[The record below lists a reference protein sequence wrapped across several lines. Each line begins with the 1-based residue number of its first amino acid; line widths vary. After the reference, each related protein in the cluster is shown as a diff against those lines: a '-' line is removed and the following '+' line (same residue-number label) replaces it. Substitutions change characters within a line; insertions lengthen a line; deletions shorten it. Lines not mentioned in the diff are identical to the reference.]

1 MFTARKHRM
10 LSLLTAV
17 FLFMAL
23 ALPSVAHA
31 LAPNEVTVTVSA
43 TETVTAAAAETDEDN
58 FVGGTYTSQ
67 DETTIIPDASGNG
80 YTYNGSGENSTDVSL
95 EGANEDLSIVQNG
108 GTENTIPN
116 SAVTGAD
123 TSYDDTAINNNDIY
137 LGSYTGS
144 GGSYSTDNGA
154 FYDDEGIPLS
164 SGIPDDQ
171 GAVTEDGSIVDDI
184 LWSNGIEADPEKDYL
199 IVVGETTIEGD
210 KTVKEVAVTDSEGNV
225 LEGYEVTLEAEGTR
239 TDQIFDSEGGVSI
252 SGKTNVVLSI
262 DITDSMGDKLGNSNV
277 TKWEVLKEA
286 ATEFIDILY
295 GVERDGS
302 GNITNLASLNQNV
315 DLSLVVYSGGRN
327 NVVARTVTVT
337 GTGSNVFTN
346 DNVTELL
353 TYFTGSASRAGLT
366 GGTGMLDNA
375 GTNAQAGYMET
386 GELVQALI
394 DSSGGSITGDNIHV
408 VFMTDGEANTYYSN
422 PADTTTSISY
432 SSNSTQI
439 TNAGK
444 RASEAA
450 VDLLEK
456 GISLHNVVINDSN
469 TAANSIAT
477 YMDPNK
483 SGGYFKGLLDA
494 NDPDGEVDYDNF
506 DINYTWASTPE
517 QIIETYKTIANQIV
531 NDAIVAE
538 QAKVID
544 VVPAGF
550 DIYFVNGNAELRVVG
565 TDAEGNTIIEWY
577 IGDLKNGVRE
587 STRYFLVPNSTL
599 GDAYTYGTAYTN
611 DSAILY
617 AKPIVS
623 GGQEVAIVLDRPA
636 IVLDPFADDD
646 AVTENYTNNFNFN
659 LLNGNSSGAS
669 GGSTYNLKVDSL
681 DTHKLQAVGTTV
693 SNTAVVS
700 VTNAM
705 IAGVSVG
712 VTVDGSGNWVFE
724 NSQVRVIVKPDGTV
738 TYEQLGVWP
747 DAWGTSAN
755 VTFDY
760 SIGFTADGNG
770 ITLVGS
776 PGTAA
781 ASANIALNRPTDP
794 GDDGG
799 DDDDDGG
806 GDIPLGPG
814 GGSIPLSPGAIPLG
828 APSTGG
834 AMQIVPLT
842 MLVGALFLL
851 AAMLLLRR
859 IMQK

>member
-1 MFTARKHRM
+1 MIVARKHKL

-17 FLFMAL
+17 FLFAAL
-23 ALPSVAHA
+23 ALPSVGYA

-43 TETVTAAAAETDEDN
+43 EETVTAVAAETDEDN
-58 FVGGTYTSQ
+58 FVDGTYVSE
-67 DETTIIPDASGNG
+67 DEATIIPDATGNG

-108 GTENTIPN
+108 STDNTIPN

-123 TSYDDTAINNNDIY
+123 GSYDDTAINNNDIY
-137 LGSYTGS
+137 LDTYTGG
-144 GGSYSTDNGA
+144 GGSYSTNNGA
-154 FYDDEGIPLS
+154 FYDEEGIPLS
-164 SGIPDDQ
+164 NGLPDDENS
-171 GAVTEDGSIVDDI
+171 VTQDGSMVDAI

-210 KTVKEVAVTDSEGNV
+210 KTVKEVSVTDAEGNV
-225 LEGYEVTLEAEGTR
+225 LEGYEVTLEAQGTR

-262 DITDSMGDKLGNSNV
+262 DITDSMGDELGDSDV
-277 TKWEVLKEA
+277 TKWEVLKQA

-302 GNITNLASLNQNV
+302 GNITNLSSLNQNV

-327 NVVARTVTVT
+327 NVVARTVTVS
-337 GTGSNVFTN
+337 GSGSNVFTN

-353 TYFTGSASRAGLT
+353 NYFTGSASRGGLT
-366 GGTGMLDNA
+366 GSTGMLNNP

-408 VFMTDGEANTYYSN
+408 VFMTDGEANTYYNN
-422 PADTTTSISY
+422 PSDTTTSIAY

-450 VDLLEK
+450 IDLLEK
-456 GISLHNVVINDSN
+456 GVSLHNVVINDSN

-483 SGGYFKGLLDA
+483 SGGYLKGLLDD
-494 NDPDGEVDYDNF
+494 NDPDGEINYDNF

-517 QIIETYKTIANQIV
+517 QIIETYKTIAKQIV
-531 NDAIVAE
+531 NDAVVAE
-538 QAKVID
+538 QARVID
-544 VVPAGF
+544 VIPAGF
-550 DIYFVNGNAELRVVG
+550 DIYFVNGNTELKVVG
-565 TDAEGNTIIEWY
+565 TDSEGNTIIEWY
-577 IGDLKNGVRE
+577 IGDLKNGVKE

-599 GDAYTYGTAYTN
+599 GGAYTYGTAYTN
-611 DSAILY
+611 DSAVLY
-617 AKPIVS
+617 AKPVAA
-623 GGQEVAIVLDRPA
+623 GGEEVAIVLDRPA
-636 IVLDPFADDD
+636 IVLDPFADND
-646 AVTENYTNNFNFN
+646 AVTENYNNSFNFN
-659 LLNGNSSGAS
+659 LLNGSSSGAS
-669 GGSTYNLKVDSL
+669 GGSTYNLKVDSI
-681 DTHKLQAVGTTV
+681 DTNKLQAVGTTV
-693 SNTAVVS
+693 SNTAVVN

-705 IAGVSVG
+705 IAGVSAS
-712 VTVDGSGNWVFE
+712 VTTDGAGNWVFE
-724 NSQVRVIVKPDGTV
+724 NSQVRVTVKPDGTV
-738 TYEQLGVWP
+738 TYEQLGAWP
-747 DAWGTSAN
+747 QSWGSAAN
-755 VTFDY
+755 ITFDY
-760 SIGFTADGNG
+760 SIGFAADGNG
-770 ITLVGS
+770 ITLIGT

-781 ASANIALNRPTDP
+781 ASASIALNQPVP
-794 GDDGG
+794 PGGDDGG
-799 DDDDDGG
+799 DDDD

-828 APSTGG
+828 APNTGG
-834 AMQIVPLT
+834 TTMIVPAAILT
-842 MLVGALFLL
+842 ASLFLFV
-851 AAMLLLRR
+851 AALLLRR
-859 IMQK
+859 VLQK

>member
-10 LSLLTAV
+10 LSLLTAI

-43 TETVTAAAAETDEDN
+43 ETVTATKAETDEDN
-58 FVGGTYTSQ
+58 FVDGTYMSQ

-95 EGANEDLSIVQNG
+95 EGNQEDLSIVQNEE
-108 GTENTIPN
+108 TENTIPN

-123 TSYDDTAINNNDIY
+123 ASYDDTSINGNDIY
-137 LGSYTGS
+137 LGSYTGE
-144 GGSYSTDNGA
+144 GGSYSTDNEA
-154 FYDDEGIPLS
+154 FYDEEGIPLS
-164 SGIPDDQ
+164 GGIPEDQ
-171 GAVTEDGSIVDDI
+171 DAVTEDGSMVDDI
-184 LWSNGIEADPEKDYL
+184 LFSNGVEPDPEKDYL
-199 IVVGETTIEGD
+199 VIVGETTIEGD
-210 KTVKEVAVTDSEGNV
+210 KTVKEVSVTDAEGNV

-262 DITDSMGDKLGNSNV
+262 DITGSMADELGDSDV
-277 TKWEVLKEA
+277 TKWEVLKQA

-295 GVERDGS
+295 GIERDGS
-302 GNITNLASLNQNV
+302 GNITNLASLNQNI
-315 DLSLVVYSGGRN
+315 DLSLVVYSGGN
-327 NVVARTVTVT
+327 NDVVARTVTVT

-353 TYFTGSASRAGLT
+353 NYFTSSASRTGLT
-366 GGTGMLDNA
+366 GGTGMLNNA

-386 GELVQALI
+386 SELVQALI
-394 DSSGGSITGDNIHV
+394 DGSGGSITGDNIHV
-408 VFMTDGEANTYYSN
+408 VFMTDGEANTYYDD
-422 PADTTTSISY
+422 PLDTTSSISY
-432 SSNSTQI
+432 SNNDDQRED
-439 TNAGK
+439 AGE

-450 VDLLEK
+450 IDLLEK
-456 GISLHNVVINDSN
+456 GISLHNVVINDSDEAEDN
-469 TAANSIAT
+469 IAT

-483 SGGYFKGLLDA
+483 EGGYFKGLLE
-494 NDPDGEVDYDNF
+494 DGEDVEYDLF

-517 QIIETYKTIANQIV
+517 QIIETYKNIANQIV

-544 VVPAGF
+544 VIPAGF
-550 DIYFVNGNAELRVVG
+550 DIYFVNGNTELKVVG

-599 GDAYTYGTAYTN
+599 GDDYTYGTAYTN
-611 DSAILY
+611 DSAILF
-617 AKPIVS
+617 AKPVVS
-623 GGQEVAIVLDRPA
+623 GGQEIAIVLDRPA

-646 AVTENYTNNFNFN
+646 AVTENYNNNFNFN
-659 LLNGNSSGAS
+659 LLNGSSSGAS
-669 GGSTYNLKVDSL
+669 GGSTYNLKVDSF
-681 DTHKLQAVGTTV
+681 DTNKLQAVGTNV
-693 SNTAVVS
+693 SNTAVVG

-705 IAGVSVG
+705 IAGVSAS

-724 NSQVRVIVKPDGTV
+724 NAQVRVTVKPDGTV
-738 TYEQLGVWP
+738 TYQQLGAWP
-747 DAWGTSAN
+747 EVWGTSAN
-755 VTFDY
+755 ITFDY

-770 ITLVGS
+770 VTLIGS

-781 ASANIALNRPTDP
+781 ASASIALNQPTDP
-794 GDDGG
+794 GDD
-799 DDDDDGG
+799 DDDD
-806 GDIPLGPG
+806 DIPLGPG
-814 GGSIPLSPGAIPLG
+814 DDIPLSPGAIPLG
-828 APSTGG
+828 VPSTGSITLT
-834 AMQIVPLT
+834 APLVV
-842 MLVGALFLL
+842 LVGALFLL
-851 AAMLLLRR
+851 AVTLLLRR
-859 IMQK
+859 SAQK